1 MLYIVTYNINTTI
14 KNYTSLYEAIKQL
27 SISYQHPMESVWF
40 IFSDYTAHEI
50 SKILK
55 EHMLERDNIFVAE
68 LTRGENVNGWMPKPF
83 WNWFN
88 DKMK

>member
-1 MLYIVTYNINTTI
+1 MLYLVTYNINTTI

-40 IFSDYTAHEI
+40 ISSNYMADTI
-50 SKILK
+50 SKMLK

-68 LTRGENVNGWMPKPF
+68 LKDGENVDGWMPRLF
-83 WNWFN
+83 WDWFN